1 MLPSVRK
8 RLTYANVMATIAV
21 FGVVAGSGAYAASKL
36 KLKNNSVTTKK
47 IRNGAVVNSKLADGA
62 ITNPKLADGAVT
74 RSKLASGISQCPA
87 NMTKVLP
94 DLCVDSTDR
103 STPSNATWNQAIGGC
118 QSAGLRL
125 PDSAEALAIYP
136 VVSHTSDGL
145 YWTDDVSSDTKA
157 VILNGASDALNL
169 LDRTVAATYRCVAT
183 PTAP

>member
-1 MLPSVRK
+1 MLQSVRR

-36 KLKNNSVTTKK
+36 KLKNNSVTTNK
-47 IRNGAVVNSKLADGA
+47 IRDGAVVNS
-62 ITNPKLADGAVT
+62 KLADGAVT

-94 DLCVDSTDR
+94 DLCVDSADR
-103 STPSNATWNQAIGGC
+103 STPSNATWSQSIQGC

-136 VVSHTSDGL
+136 VVNHNSDGL
-145 YWTDDVSSDTKA
+145 YWTDDVSSSTEGI
-157 VILNGASDALNL
+157 VLNGATDSLVILA
-169 LDRTVAATYRCVAT
+169 RTVANTYRCVAT
-183 PTAP
+183 PTVP